1 MYGTYRH
8 RCRPRHQ
15 TLCDPSTCF
24 ASSHHRHH
32 NHDWNDRLDLAHDY
46 PRGHL
51 YLYLDPDCG
60 FLDPL
65 SVRRGDRH
73 HLGQS
78 PRRRSGIDGRR
89 TSHNR
94 DRRPVNDFYTNDER
108 QRERWRRKG
117 KGEIVVGGSES
128 NHAFDKEEGEKDE
141 LVMKMPE
148 SCRC

>member
-8 RCRPRHQ
+8 RCRPRHL
-15 TLCDPSTCF
+15 TLSDPSTYF

-46 PRGHL
+46 PRGQL
-51 YLYLDPDCG
+51 YLYLDHDCG

-73 HLGQS
+73 HLDRS
-78 PRRRSGIDGRR
+78 LRRRSGIDGRR
-89 TSHNR
+89 TSHNRDR

-108 QRERWRRKG
+108 QRERGRRKG
-117 KGEIVVGGSES
+117 EIIVRGRES
-128 NHAFDKEEGEKDE
+128 NDAFVKEEGEEGE
-141 LVMKMPE
+141 LVMKMPD
-148 SCRC
+148 SCHC